1 MTFERIIMRIQRTMW
16 TVLALV
22 ALAPGASRAQLPD
35 SSSQQQV
42 YETRRTQLM
51 QELEETQGRLG
62 DLRSQRVQLEAQIE
76 NALAQAM
83 RRRAQQLLMSDEQNA
98 LLQLDGVLVAT
109 QDNMLAQR
117 DRMTMLGEAVRRR
130 TGAVLVVLFRA
141 DSMPPSSAA
150 KSVEL
155 LVDDVAAGQR
165 EYSAA
170 GTLALQTGAI
180 DRLYRSE
187 VLPVTHS
194 VRLRAMV
201 GSTQLEQTV
210 SVDAPSET
218 VTYVQFELRGG
229 QLVPSTWTSHETAP
243 F

>member
-1 MTFERIIMRIQRTMW
+1 VTFERIIMRIQRTTW

-22 ALAPGASRAQLPD
+22 AIAPGLSRAQLPD

-42 YETRRTQLM
+42 YETRRTQLV

-62 DLRSQRVQLEAQIE
+62 DLRSQRARLEAQIE

-83 RRRAQQLLMSDEQNA
+83 QRRTQQLLMSNEQNA
-98 LLQLDGVLVAT
+98 LLQLDALLVAT

-141 DSMPPSSAA
+141 DSVPLSSAA
-150 KSVEL
+150 KRVEL
-155 LVDDVAAGQR
+155 LVDDVAAGER

-194 VRLRAMV
+194 VRLRAML

-229 QLVPSTWTSHETAP
+229 RLVPSTWTSHETAP